1 VLLTVPGRPSASA
14 AFDSLRHHYA
24 NRLAVAH
31 DLQPVGIIGNTV
43 PRELI
48 MAAGCCP
55 VLLTAE
61 PGRPT
66 PTADVYME
74 SIVPPE
80 TRSLAEL
87 ALTGAFEFADL
98 LVLSRPYAQLYYYLK
113 ELYRLGRAPTLPPLH
128 IVDLMQSQRE
138 AVRAY
143 NWSRIQDFVARL
155 EHQFGVEL
163 TDGRLRLAITLTN
176 QARALQRRLLDLRWT
191 GAVSGT
197 DALQAV
203 GAGYFMPVEAYVSAL
218 GPYTDSLQTQMSLAG
233 RPRMLIVPSEP
244 LASLHLHQTLED
256 AGALVIAEDDWWGS
270 RAPESDVPLT
280 GSALEGLF
288 LKYWL
293 DTPTA
298 NVNPADKR
306 EAWLTTHATRDEV
319 DCVVFYL
326 PPSDHQLGWD
336 YPRLKAW
343 LEAHKK
349 PSLLIRQDATTADG
363 QTSISELVRSWL
375 ATRP

>member
-1 VLLTVPGRPSASA
+1 
-14 AFDSLRHHYA
+14 
-24 NRLAVAH
+24 
-31 DLQPVGIIGNTV
+31 
-43 PRELI
+43 
-48 MAAGCCP
+48 M
-55 VLLTAE
+55 
-61 PGRPT
+61 
-66 PTADVYME
+66 
-74 SIVPPE
+74 
-80 TRSLAEL
+80 
-87 ALTGAFEFADL
+87 
-98 LVLSRPYAQLYYYLK
+98 
-113 ELYRLGRAPTLPPLH
+113 
-128 IVDLMQSQRE
+128 
-138 AVRAY
+138 
-143 NWSRIQDFVARL
+143 
-155 EHQFGVEL
+155 
-163 TDGRLRLAITLTN
+163 
-176 QARALQRRLLDLRWT
+176 
-191 GAVSGT
+191 
-197 DALQAV
+197 
-203 GAGYFMPVEAYVSAL
+203 
-218 GPYTDSLQTQMSLAG
+218 
-233 RPRMLIVPSEP
+233 
-244 LASLHLHQTLED
+244 
-256 AGALVIAEDDWWGS
+256 
-270 RAPESDVPLT
+270 PLT